1 MRQNRL
7 REIWGGGGHSIN
19 GWLGIPS
26 SYSAEVMAHQGW
38 DSLVVDLQH
47 GVVDY
52 QTAVTM
58 LQAVS
63 TTDVVPMAR
72 VPWLEPGII
81 MKMLDAGCYGI
92 ICPMVNTRAEAEAFV
107 GACRY
112 APDGYRSYGP
122 VRATLYAGADYQAN
136 ANATVLAL
144 AMIETAK
151 ALENLDEIVSVP
163 GLDGVYIYGPQG
175 GPVSNRPTAHEIG
188 THFRESLEGIET
200 PVLLAN
206 NMPVTGYEIPI
217 EIFDWFVDRFD
228 QRPTEAL
235 RRLWQEGHYI
245 HGSQEV
251 PLWHR
256 SPTRSR
262 RSARAFIF
270 RLASRRV
277 RLVRPT
283 RRGSLPILRSGQP
296 HFRL

>member
-1 MRQNRL
+1 MRRNRL

-92 ICPMVNTRAEAEAFV
+92 ICPMVNSRAEAEAFV

-122 VRATLYAGADYQAN
+122 VRATLYAGADYQPN

-151 ALENLDEIVSVP
+151 ALENLDEIVSTP
-163 GLDGVYIYGPQG
+163 GLDGVYIGPSDLSLSLGYEPKLDFTEEAVLAAVTRICDAAQAAGIAAGIHCQTPAHAKKMLALGFQMVTIWGDG
-175 GPVSNRPTAHEIG
+175 G
-188 THFRESLEGIET
+188 
-200 PVLLAN
+200 LLASAAKQA
-206 NMPVTGYEIPI
+206 
-217 EIFDWFVDRFD
+217 VDAMR
-228 QRPTEAL
+228 
-235 RRLWQEGHYI
+235 EG
-245 HGSQEV
+245 
-251 PLWHR
+251 
-256 SPTRSR
+256 
-262 RSARAFIF
+262 
-270 RLASRRV
+270 
-277 RLVRPT
+277 
-283 RRGSLPILRSGQP
+283 
-296 HFRL
+296 